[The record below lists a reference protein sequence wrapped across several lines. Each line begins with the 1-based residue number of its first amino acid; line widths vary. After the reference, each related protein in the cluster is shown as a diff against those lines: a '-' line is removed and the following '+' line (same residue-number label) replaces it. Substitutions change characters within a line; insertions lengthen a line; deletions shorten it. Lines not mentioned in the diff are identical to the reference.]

1 MTVNSGQTSDG
12 VSQASNLP
20 VVVGITGASGAAL
33 ARATVDL
40 LLERGT
46 RVITSASSAS
56 RVVWN
61 QELEESFG
69 AALERWDDTGLFTF
83 FPAGRIDAPIAS
95 GSVPTLGMAIVPC
108 SMATLAAISHGLAD
122 NLIRRAADVCLKER
136 RPLVL
141 VPRETPLSPIHLE
154 NMLKLGRLGVTIL
167 PPDPPFYLKLRTVD
181 EIVEHFAHRIIGALG
196 LTESLPPEMQY
207 QAPNGDQP
215 DGAG

>member
-1 MTVNSGQTSDG
+1 MTINTGPTSDRM
-12 VSQASNLP
+12 SQVANLP

-46 RVITSASSAS
+46 PVVASASSAS

-83 FPAGRIDAPIAS
+83 HPAGRIDAPIAS
-95 GSVPTLGMAIVPC
+95 GSVPTLGMAVVPC
-108 SMATLAAISHGLAD
+108 SMATLAAIAHGIAD
-122 NLIRRAADVCLKER
+122 NLIRRAADVCLKES

-167 PPDPPFYLKLRTVD
+167 PPEPPFYLKLKTVD
-181 EIVEHFAHRIIGALG
+181 EIVEHVAHRVIAALG
-196 LTESLPPEMQY
+196 LAESLPPEMRY
-207 QAPNGDQP
+207 QAPNGDKP
-215 DGAG
+215 DGPG